1 MRSLLTNSVLV
12 TYAML
17 VCGAVA
23 TYAQPSDGDLLTP
36 LQWQEVDQS
45 TEQALQWL
53 ASTQQRNG
61 SFPTLPQ
68 GQPAVTSLC
77 VMAFVSH
84 GHMPGEGPYGEQ
96 LEKAL
101 QFIVSCQKQNGLLAF
116 IGPRGAK
123 LSRNVTHEVGS
134 TATYNHAMSAL
145 LLSEV
150 FAMGGG
156 DLEANQEAIEKA
168 LQATLEMQSWA
179 KRRREDEGGWRYVNV
194 FNGNGQFDS
203 DLSVTGWHLMFL
215 RSAKNA
221 GFDVPQGAVDD
232 AVGYVRR
239 CFQSNYE
246 TFMMFASSDDRRSR
260 GMAGAG
266 ILAMAHAGLHDSKEA
281 RVAGDW
287 LLRQGFANY
296 NESRRYRNQGW
307 TDDRYHYGVFCAC
320 QAMYQLGG
328 DYWRDFYPPTVR
340 VILENQATNGSWAAD
355 SHQYDGK
362 YGTSYTTALMTMTL
376 GAPNQLIPIFQR

>member
-1 MRSLLTNSVLV
+1 MRSLLTNFILV
-12 TYAML
+12 ACAML

-23 TYAQPSDGDLLTP
+23 AYAQPSDDDLLTP

-156 DLEANQEAIEKA
+156 DLETNQEAIDKA

-179 KRRREDEGGWRYVNV
+179 KRRQEDEGGWRYVNV

-221 GFDVPQGAVDD
+221 GFDVPQSAVDD

-239 CFQSNYE
+239 CFQSNYQ
-246 TFMMFASSDDRRSR
+246 TFMMFASSEDRRSR

-287 LLRQGFANY
+287 LLREGFANY
-296 NESRRYRNQGW
+296 NESRQYGLRGW
-307 TDDRYHYGVFCAC
+307 TDDRYHYGVFCSC

-328 DYWRDFYPPTVR
+328 EYWREFYPPAVR
-340 VILENQATNGSWAAD
+340 VILENQASNGSWAAD

-362 YGTSYTTALMTMTL
+362 YGSSYTTALMTMTL